1 MADYTINGTVKL
13 SLDAKGKMKITEPSP
28 GDTYTYDILMPQTFN
43 VDFGGN
49 ELIDWSRK
57 NVAQVP
63 LKGPYSGATASGT
76 LELVKSS
83 TETIKALS
91 MFTDQGADAS
101 TCTPLLID
109 KVEFLWY
116 ECDGTTLALTITFN
130 NAFVSKQATVRAGNV
145 ADSIDFEI
153 KTMTK
158 PTITFA

>member
-13 SLDAKGKMKITEPSP
+13 SLDAKGKMKVTE
-28 GDTYTYDILMPQTFN
+28 GANTYQYDILMPQTCN
-43 VDFGGN
+43 IDFGGN

-76 LELVKSS
+76 LELVKHS
-83 TETIKALS
+83 TEAIKALE

-101 TCTPLLID
+101 TCTPSLLD
-109 KVEFLWY
+109 QVDFLWY
-116 ECDGTTLALTITFN
+116 ECDGTTLVLTVTLL
-130 NAFVSKQATVRAGNV
+130 NAFVSKQATIRAGNV

-158 PTITFA
+158 PTITRA